1 MSESNDFIIE
11 EEKITDTSIFES
23 RVRPILAEFMGS
35 IILVSVVC
43 VGTVNT
49 ESTTM
54 NAVMYGFTMMFLIIT
69 FGEMSGGYFNPVIT
83 LGYTLARVISIPQAV
98 CYFFA
103 QIIGGIVG
111 AALVRASSPNRKY
124 IPEFNGYHS
133 LWFYRMDE
141 METQMTIMLSEA
153 IPTFILVLTVLI
165 TTLDRKKR
173 WLSPLAIGFSI
184 IVCSYT
190 GFTKWRGSTSMNPL
204 LRFCPAVAF
213 SGRDDSETLWKIHYV
228 YWIGP
233 IVGTL
238 VASLLYRFVFALG
251 SKRIRIHR
259 PCCQNQ
265 PYNSEGNYTNKTPDE
280 FGNIGKNLP

>member
-11 EEKITDTSIFES
+11 EEKVTDTSIFES

-43 VGTVNT
+43 AGAINT
-49 ESTTM
+49 ESISM
-54 NAVMYGFTMMFLIIT
+54 NAVIYGFTMMFLIIT

-83 LGYTLARVISIPQAV
+83 LGFTLARVLSIPQAV

-111 AALVRASSPNRKY
+111 AALVRASYLEGKHDY
-124 IPEFNGYHS
+124 VFNGYHS
-133 LWFYRMDE
+133 LWFYE
-141 METQMTIMLSEA
+141 MNEIETQMTIMLSEA
-153 IPTFILVLTVLI
+153 RPTFILVLTVLI

-190 GFTKWRGSTSMNPL
+190 SFSERRGSTSMNPL
-204 LRFCPAVAF
+204 LRFGPAVAY

-251 SKRIRIHR
+251 SRRIRIQR
-259 PCCQNQ
+259 PCCKKQ
-265 PYNSEGNYTNKTPDE
+265 PCYSEGNYTNKIPDE
-280 FGNIGKNLP
+280 FGNIGKNVP